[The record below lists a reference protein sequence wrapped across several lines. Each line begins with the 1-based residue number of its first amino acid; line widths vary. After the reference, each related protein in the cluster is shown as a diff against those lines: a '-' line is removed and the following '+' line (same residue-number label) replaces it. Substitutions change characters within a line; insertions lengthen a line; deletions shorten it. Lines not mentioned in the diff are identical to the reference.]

1 MLTES
6 KLGYILEDM
15 NYLQDNKRQ
24 RQLTEKQQTFLDK
37 VVETG
42 GDLKLSA
49 ELAGYSGNHYQ
60 VINSVKDELVD
71 LAQNL
76 LAHNA
81 PKAAIKLIEVMESNV
96 PIPQVSNKLQA
107 AQSILDRVGVTKVER
122 MNVDHNVQGGLFILP
137 SKESVVIDMEPA

>member
-1 MLTES
+1 
-6 KLGYILEDM
+6 M

-60 VINSVKDELVD
+60 VINS
-71 LAQNL
+71 
-76 LAHNA
+76 
-81 PKAAIKLIEVMESNV
+81 
-96 PIPQVSNKLQA
+96 
-107 AQSILDRVGVTKVER
+107 
-122 MNVDHNVQGGLFILP
+122 F
-137 SKESVVIDMEPA
+137 

>member
-1 MLTES
+1 
-6 KLGYILEDM
+6 M

-96 PIPQVSNKLQA
+96 PIPQVSN
-107 AQSILDRVGVTKVER
+107 
-122 MNVDHNVQGGLFILP
+122 
-137 SKESVVIDMEPA
+137 

>member
-1 MLTES
+1 MTES
-6 KLGYILEDM
+6 KLGYILDDM

-137 SKESVVIDMEPA
+137 SKENVVIDMEPA

>member
-1 MLTES
+1 
-6 KLGYILEDM
+6 M

-122 MNVDHNVQGGLFILP
+122 MKVDHNVQGGLFILP